1 MKYSKRDHKEIAEA
15 IEAVEVTD
23 KEKEI
28 IDSYEDEEELEEVV
42 DNKKIN
48 RAKLIINIIFSI
60 IVILIVMV
68 AVDIICVSRYS
79 KGPFFAIPVHTY
91 KDGGT
96 KEYYGLGY
104 KVIKYHQMQG
114 RRDMEL
120 GNWSLKYNVEPITMQ
135 DIDMAIE
142 FNDNSEKAY
151 AKYYKKFVRIIS
163 TLKKVDKKKRTITIG
178 YFDEGDKYTLEIQCD
193 INKDE
198 DQAIINKFKE
208 GKEITII
215 GTVDELELNKT
226 NKLHISDCFAE
237 Q

>member
-1 MKYSKRDHKEIAEA
+1 MKYSKRDHKEIADA
-15 IEAVEVTD
+15 IEFVD

-28 IDSYEDEEELEEVV
+28 IDTYDEEESEEVV
-42 DNKKIN
+42 DNKSFR

-68 AVDIICVSRYS
+68 AVDVICVSRYS
-79 KGPFFAIPVHTY
+79 KGPFFAIPTHTY

-114 RRDMEL
+114 RRDIEL
-120 GNWSLKYNVEPITMQ
+120 GKWNLKYNANPITVQ

-151 AKYYKKFVRIIS
+151 GKYYKKFVRIIS
-163 TLKKVDKKKRTITIG
+163 TLKKVDKKNRTITIG

-198 DQAIINKFKE
+198 DQAIINKFKK

-215 GTVDELELNKT
+215 GTVDEIELNKT
-226 NKLHISDCFAE
+226 NKLHISNCFAE

>member
-1 MKYSKRDHKEIAEA
+1 MKYSKRDHKEIADA
-15 IEAVEVTD
+15 IELN
-23 KEKEI
+23 EKEQEI
-28 IDSYEDEEELEEVV
+28 VDLYDEDEIEEFT
-42 DNKKIN
+42 DDKKIR

-91 KDGGT
+91 KDGGS

-104 KVIKYHQMQG
+104 KVIKYNQKQG

-120 GNWSLKYNVEPITMQ
+120 GNWSLKYNIEPITIK
-135 DIDMAIE
+135 DVDMAIE
-142 FNDNSEKAY
+142 FNDDSEKAY

-163 TLKKVDKKKRTITIG
+163 TLKKVDKKNRTITIG
-178 YFDEGDKYTLEIQCD
+178 YFDEGDKYTLEIECD

-198 DQAIINKFKE
+198 DQAIIDKFKE

-215 GTVDELELNKT
+215 GTVKELELNKT